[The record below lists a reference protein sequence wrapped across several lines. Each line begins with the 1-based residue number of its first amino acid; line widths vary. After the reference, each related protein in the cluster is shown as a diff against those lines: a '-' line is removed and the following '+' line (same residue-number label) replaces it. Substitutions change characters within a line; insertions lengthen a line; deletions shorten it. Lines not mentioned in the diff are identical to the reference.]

1 VSAISK
7 ASLLERESRF
17 AIPAGLATL
26 VAVALSLGVPIAT
39 PISGDGAAEVLRSV
53 HEHAS
58 ATVNLAILQGLAFL
72 LLLPGLLYLFAA
84 ARARSDQVRGQLIGV
99 VIAAPIFLCIFAILG
114 GFASRDAASDFVAGS
129 VEVELT
135 RQEATG
141 DCQTERADQ
150 GVDSFREEYGIGPA
164 HRGAL
169 RECVRTERADDTAED
184 AIREASLR
192 PVTEGF
198 GFAGRLGLA
207 AALLYTCL
215 SAMRVGLLTRFWGS
229 LGMALGVFA
238 GLFTLQFV
246 LVWFVYLGLLLLGW
260 IPGGRPPAW
269 AAGEAIRWPVPGE
282 RSDEERP
289 EAAGSAPATAEEVTE
304 PAGEE
309 EADHDRPGHPTSK
322 KRKRK
327 RRR

>member
-1 VSAISK
+1 MSK

-26 VAVALSLGVPIAT
+26 VAVPLGVGAAIAT

-53 HEHAS
+53 HDHAS

-72 LLLPGLLYLFAA
+72 LLLPGMLYLFAA

-114 GFASRDAASDFVAGS
+114 GVASRDAASDFVAGS

-135 RQEATG
+135 RQEAIG

-164 HRGAL
+164 RRSAL
-169 RECVRTERADDTAED
+169 RECVRIERADDTAED

-192 PVTEGF
+192 PLTEGF

-238 GLFTLQFV
+238 GFFTLQFV

-269 AAGEAIRWPVPGE
+269 AAGEAIPWPVPGE

-289 EAAGSAPATAEEVTE
+289 EAAGSVPATAEEVTE

-309 EADHDRPGHPTSK
+309 EPDHEGRPRHPTSK